1 VSTTITGT
9 LVEIHD
15 SFLKL
20 DGHNH
25 IMLPPGL
32 KVDDLV
38 VGEQLMVTVT
48 EKSSRWTAERIA
60 RSPV

>member
-1 VSTTITGT
+1 VSTTVTGS
-9 LVEIHD
+9 LVEIND
-15 SFLKL
+15 TSLML
-20 DGHNH
+20 DGHTH

-38 VGEQLMVTVT
+38 VGEHLMVTVS
-48 EKSSRWTAERIA
+48 EKSSRWTAERTA